1 MTAYPKG
8 KLGTLQVLMETFPH
22 VQITTISQLLTTWY
36 KYLYEIVNDLMR
48 MAYKKKVYNM
58 IGNLIMQSW
67 KL

>member
-8 KLGTLQVLMETFPH
+8 KLGTLQVLMETFIH
-22 VQITTISQLLTTWY
+22 VSIY